1 MNTEK
6 TNLEAENP
14 ALSKGDVS
22 GMCFSP
28 DDKLDFDFLFE
39 RGFIATC
46 AVGAGNTIFNKWG
59 FELDVHCNFVYCVA
73 RIHRELVD
81 KISKSIRLDSG
92 YQMPSIH
99 YKWELL
105 ELERLMEVDNTP
117 LMSKMNVDELKTIL
131 PPDYKYILNKR
142 KKYKKSEY
150 QRSYTTARGRYKIIK
165 GDEVISEGYNDE
177 EEGYFLCHSLLY
189 ILEKEKLLPTN
200 SIGLKHYR

>member
-6 TNLEAENP
+6 TNLENENP

-28 DDKLDFDFLFE
+28 DDKLDFNFLYE

-59 FELDVHCNFVYCVA
+59 FELDIHCNFIYCIA
-73 RIHRELVD
+73 SMPRELINKV
-81 KISKSIRLDSG
+81 SKSIRLDSG

-99 YKWELL
+99 YKSELI
-105 ELERLMEVDNTP
+105 ELEKLMNIDNTP
-117 LMSKMNVDELKTIL
+117 LMSKMSVEELKRLL
-131 PPDYKYILNKR
+131 PPQYEYILNKR

-150 QRSYTTARGRYKIIK
+150 QRSYSTKRGRYKIIK

-189 ILEKEKLLPTN
+189 ILKQENLLPKN